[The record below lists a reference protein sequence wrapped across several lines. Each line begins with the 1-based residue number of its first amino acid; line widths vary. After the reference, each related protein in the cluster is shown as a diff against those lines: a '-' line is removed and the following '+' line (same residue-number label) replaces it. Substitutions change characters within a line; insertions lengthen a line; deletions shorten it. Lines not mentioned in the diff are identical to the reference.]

1 MIYIL
6 FLPFFS
12 FLVFVFHDFLP
23 KNLILVAVCLF
34 FALFAA
40 FRGVDVAADLV
51 VYQDWY
57 AHRDEESGYLERP
70 GYFEALYFLLNDVFS
85 RIGINFRVFVGLLAF
100 LAVFIKVN
108 VLMGFAK
115 SAWAAAVSVLIYSLT
130 FYLLHEFTQIRAGL
144 AVAFIFL
151 ALLALVHQKRLL
163 FVLFV
168 LTAAG
173 FHSSALTAFTLL
185 LPCCSARTRWI
196 DWGLCSILGVLYLL
210 FGGGISPGV
219 VLLDWLS
226 SFDPR
231 VALYISMA
239 ESGQSLAAN
248 PLSASALLLLVLS
261 LSLMRAEANP
271 ELFSTMDKHE
281 MKALVLTRRSCLI
294 GLIFLASFSPIPE
307 LALRLF
313 EINIALLPVLAV
325 IVFSQQG
332 LLLQKLL
339 LLLWTAVVAAIYIG
353 REEGLVQPYV
363 LFFS

>member
-6 FLPFFS
+6 FFLFFS
-12 FLVFVFHDFLP
+12 CFVFIVYDFLP
-23 KNLILVAVCLF
+23 KNLILVVICLF

-40 FRGVDVAADLV
+40 LREINVAADLL

-57 AHRDEESGYLERP
+57 TNRDEGSGYLERP
-70 GYFEALYFLLNDVFS
+70 GYFEALYFLLNDTFS
-85 RIGINFRVFVGLLAF
+85 KIGINFRVFVGFLAF
-100 LAVFIKVN
+100 LAVLIKVN
-108 VLMGFAK
+108 VLMSFAK
-115 SAWAAAVSVLIYSLT
+115 SAWAAAASVLIYSLT

-151 ALLALVHQKRLL
+151 ALLALVYQKRLL
-163 FVLFV
+163 FLLFI

-173 FHSSALTAFTLL
+173 FHSSAVVAFILF
-185 LPCCSARTRWI
+185 LPCCSTRTRWI

-210 FGGGISPGV
+210 FGAGISLGV

-239 ESGQSLAAN
+239 ESGKSLAAN
-248 PLSASALLLLVLS
+248 PLSASALLLLILT
-261 LSLMRAEANP
+261 LSLMRAEVDP
-271 ELFSTMDKHE
+271 ELLSTMNKHE
-281 MKALVLTRRSCLI
+281 MKALVLTRRSCLV
-294 GLIFLASFSPIPE
+294 GLIFLTSFSHIPE

-313 EINIALLPVLAV
+313 EINIALVPVLAV
-325 IVFSQQG
+325 IVFSQQS
-332 LLLQKLL
+332 LFLQKLL
-339 LLLWTAVVAAIYIG
+339 LLLWTATVSAIYIG

>member
-1 MIYIL
+1 VIYIL
-6 FLPFFS
+6 VLPFFS
-12 FLVFVFHDFLP
+12 FLIFAFHDFLP
-23 KNLILVAVCLF
+23 KNLILLAVCLF
-34 FALFAA
+34 FAIFSA
-40 FRGVDVAADLV
+40 FRGIDVAADLV

-57 AHRDEESGYLERP
+57 AHRDEENGYLERP
-70 GYFEALYFLLNDVFS
+70 GYFEALYFLLNDAFS
-85 RIGINFRVFVGLLAF
+85 KVGIHFRVFVGFLTF

-108 VLMGFAK
+108 VLIGFSK
-115 SAWAAAVSVLIYSLT
+115 NSWAAAVSVLIYALT

-151 ALLALVHQKRLL
+151 ALLARVHQKRLL

-168 LTAAG
+168 LMAAG
-173 FHSSALTAFTLL
+173 FHSSAVTAFILL
-185 LPCCSARTRWI
+185 LPCCTAGTRWI
-196 DWGLCSILGVLYLL
+196 DWGLCSILGALYLL
-210 FGGGISPGV
+210 FGAEISLGV

-231 VALYISMA
+231 LALYISMA

-261 LSLMRAEANP
+261 LSLMRVEVNP
-271 ELFSTMDKHE
+271 DLLSAMDKHE

-294 GLIFLASFSPIPE
+294 GLIFLASLSPIPE

-325 IVFSQQG
+325 VVFSQQG
-332 LLLQKLL
+332 WHLQKLL
-339 LLLWTAVVAAIYIG
+339 LLLWTVVVTAIYVG

-363 LFFS
+363 LFFI